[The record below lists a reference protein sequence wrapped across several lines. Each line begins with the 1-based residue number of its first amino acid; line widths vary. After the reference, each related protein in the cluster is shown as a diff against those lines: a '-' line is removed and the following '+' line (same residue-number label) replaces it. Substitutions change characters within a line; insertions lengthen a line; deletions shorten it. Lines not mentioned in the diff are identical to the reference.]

1 MKKFNY
7 TNEEILWENFY
18 INEEGN
24 EVFITVVQQKRWKNI
39 YVQVE
44 WMNDEYTKTTQ
55 LNTKNIL
62 EKINWDFSKIKARII
77 PSYYGDKARV
87 WAI

>member
-44 WMNDEYTKTTQ
+44 WMNDEYAKTTQ
-55 LNTKNIL
+55 LDTKNIL
-62 EKINWDFSKIKARII
+62 EKINWDFSRIKARII